1 MGITLL
7 KLAFVYYRNEYGL
20 LLCCRLCKHTNILM
34 LRAVCLFV
42 EPSYLVLDLM
52 RCCYLDL
59 LREGSLSPKD
69 ILNHITQVVAGVEYL
84 HHLDIIH
91 CDIAAR
97 NVSTLLI

>member
-1 MGITLL
+1 
-7 KLAFVYYRNEYGL
+7 
-20 LLCCRLCKHTNILM
+20 
-34 LRAVCLFV
+34 
-42 EPSYLVLDLM
+42 M